1 MPLAGRLSIQA
12 SDASAKCPQA
22 KWNVDMTTI
31 GTVESLWRYPVKS
44 MSGEEIPE
52 IFMGFSG
59 VYGDRCYAFK
69 NSQAR
74 AGFPYLNA
82 NVQPQMLV
90 YRPQFRH
97 PERASKPPN
106 LTEAESIAP
115 GVTPANGEA
124 EDMVLDIVT
133 PSGELISVDDPAVIK
148 LLGEGIGEK
157 NQLTLVRSDRAL
169 TDCRPVSLI
178 SLQTVRRIE
187 SELSMPIDKRRFRAN
202 IYLNFAAESDGFAED
217 NFVGRRL
224 RIGSK
229 ATIMVLERD
238 PRCKMI
244 SLDPDT
250 GEHNPQVLRKVA
262 QAHDNYA
269 GVYCA
274 VLVEGLLKKG
284 DSIELVAD

>member
-1 MPLAGRLSIQA
+1 MGGA
-12 SDASAKCPQA
+12 
-22 KWNVDMTTI
+22 
-31 GTVESLWRYPVKS
+31 E
-44 MSGEEIPE
+44 MSEM
-52 IFMGFSG
+52 FMGFSG
-59 VYGDRCYAFK
+59 IYGDRCYAFK
-69 NSQAR
+69 SSHAR
-74 AGFPYLNA
+74 TGFPYLNA
-82 NVQPQMLV
+82 TAQPRMLL

-106 LTEAESIAP
+106 LTEATSIAP

-133 PSGELISVDDPAVIK
+133 PSGEIISVDDPAIIK
-148 LLGEGIGEK
+148 LLGEGIGEQH
-157 NQLTLVRSDRAL
+157 QLTLVRSDRAL

-187 SELSMPIDKRRFRAN
+187 SELSMPLDKRRFRAN
-202 IYLNFAAESDGFAED
+202 IYFNFAAESGGFGED

-229 ATIMVLERD
+229 ATLMVLERD

-250 GEHNPQVLRKVA
+250 GEHNPEVLRKVA
-262 QAHDNYA
+262 QAHGNFA

-274 VLVEGLLKKG
+274 VLIEGLLKKG
-284 DSIELVAD
+284 DLIELLAD